1 MQLLSYTN
9 KTLLSSTMSLHGAQI
24 LVFQD
29 AIRKHEY
36 KIWVC
41 AAPKL
46 HLNMCSRGKSGKYP
60 YYISTIEMG
69 SLWQGK
75 TYLYNAS
82 SLLGRDWVNRR
93 GLDLWL
99 EIWKKSCGAAGVEP
113 NEGSPGWNHGQ
124 SDHSKS
130 LRDHNFVTLWP
141 TETHSTSFERSKP
154 SLLTQ
159 SLFKR

>member
-60 YYISTIEMG
+60 YSRTPQDMDGTLTLIFA
-69 SLWQGK
+69 K
-75 TYLYNAS
+75 
-82 SLLGRDWVNRR
+82 
-93 GLDLWL
+93 L
-99 EIWKKSCGAAGVEP
+99 E
-113 NEGSPGWNHGQ
+113 
-124 SDHSKS
+124 
-130 LRDHNFVTLWP
+130 T
-141 TETHSTSFERSKP
+141 T
-154 SLLTQ
+154 
-159 SLFKR
+159 